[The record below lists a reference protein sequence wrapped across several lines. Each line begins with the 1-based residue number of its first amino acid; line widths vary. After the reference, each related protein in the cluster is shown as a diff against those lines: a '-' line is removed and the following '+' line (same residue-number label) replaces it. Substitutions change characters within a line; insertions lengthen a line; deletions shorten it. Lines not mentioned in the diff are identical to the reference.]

1 MNCRYITQSYVNTA
15 EILEYNGIGHIVFEG
30 DDQLDNLVLGTVT
43 GTAAGIIG
51 TGLGGA
57 FGFLL
62 NQPGKRMLSTILS
75 MSAGLMM
82 AVVCFD
88 LLPRSFELGGL
99 GIGLLGTIIGVAVIA
114 ALQKLLSKKRSRGR
128 SLRNNR
134 RKSYVSTGIL
144 IGIGI
149 AIHNFP
155 EGLAIGVGFTS
166 FQNFGASLSLII
178 ALHDIP
184 EGIAMATPMRMG
196 GMHPMKIV
204 LAALLAGIPTGI
216 GALIGYIL
224 GEISMVFI
232 SLCLGFAGGAML
244 YITCS
249 ELIPESRDLYPGRIS
264 GVGLILGILLGIIM
278 TKLI

>member
-1 MNCRYITQSYVNTA
+1 M
-15 EILEYNGIGHIVFEG
+15 
-30 DDQLDNLVLGTVT
+30 LGTVV
-43 GTAAGIIG
+43 GSAAGIIG

-57 FGFLL
+57 FAFFL
-62 NQPGKRMLSTILS
+62 NKPSKRFLSTLLS

-88 LLPRSFELGGL
+88 LLPRSFELSGFSAGL
-99 GIGLLGTIIGVAVIA
+99 VGTLIGIAVIA
-114 ALQKLLSKKRSRGR
+114 ALQNFLYRKQSGSSTLPGSSTLRSRR
-128 SLRNNR
+128 SKNYAR
-134 RKSYVSTGIL
+134 TGIL

-149 AIHNFP
+149 ALHNFP

-166 FQNFGASLSLII
+166 FQNFGVGLSLII

-196 GMHPMKIV
+196 NIHPIKIV

-216 GALIGYIL
+216 GALIGYLL
-224 GEISMVFI
+224 GEISINFI
-232 SLCLGFAGGAML
+232 GLCLGFAGGAML

-249 ELIPESRDLYPGRIS
+249 ELIPESRDLHRGRIS
-264 GVGLILGILLGIIM
+264 GFGLILGILLGIVM
-278 TKLI
+278 TKFI